1 LEILGLLA
9 VEDETM
15 LITNVKKTI
24 KKYHLLNA
32 EDRILVAVSGGPDS
46 VCLLSVLQTFAK
58 ELDLT
63 LHLAHLNHLF
73 RGQESADDA
82 RFVADL
88 AQKTGIPAT
97 IEEVDVPA
105 FCRERGLSAQ
115 AGAREVRYAFLDRV
129 ARSIGA
135 SRIATGHTASDQ
147 AETILMRL
155 LRGAGISGLSA
166 IPPKRGNIIRPLI
179 ESTREEILTYLHD
192 AALSFVTDSSNAK
205 PVYLRNRIRME
216 LLPLLKGFNPRIV
229 ETLAFEAALIR
240 DEDEAMRFCLD
251 EKASGVFMQENDTV
265 VIKRTEF
272 INLLPALRRRILK
285 KTVDLC
291 GVDSSQISVVQID
304 QALTFMEEAQ
314 TGRIMNFHS
323 GLTIE
328 REYNR
333 FLIMAIA
340 APVAFSRTIALPG
353 LTAVPE
359 LGIEIEIVPGEPGIP
374 VCDIENYRWQAVFDY
389 DKMGLLLT
397 VRSRR
402 PGDVFC
408 PSGMGGRHKKLQDF
422 LVDEKIPRRNRDGVP
437 LICAGNDIV
446 WVLGYRTDE
455 RFLPGPDSRR
465 VVIVRVRDEN
475 R

>member
-1 LEILGLLA
+1 
-9 VEDETM
+9 M
-15 LITNVKKTI
+15 LITKVKKTI
-24 KKYHLLNA
+24 RKYHLLNA
-32 EDRILVAVSGGPDS
+32 GDRVLVAVSGGPDS

-73 RGQESADDA
+73 RGKESADDA
-82 RFVADL
+82 LFVADL
-88 AQKTGIPAT
+88 AHKTGIPVT
-97 IEEVDVPA
+97 IEQVDVPA

-129 ARSIGA
+129 ARSVNA
-135 SRIATGHTASDQ
+135 SRIATGHTATDQ

-179 ESTREEILTYLHD
+179 ESTREEILTYLHA
-192 AALSFVTDSSNAK
+192 AALPFVSDSSNAK
-205 PVYLRNRIRME
+205 PVYMRNRIRME

-251 EKASGVFMQENDTV
+251 EKASGVFMQENATV

-272 INLLPALRRRILK
+272 RNLLPALRRRILK
-285 KTVDLC
+285 KTADLC
-291 GVDSSQISVVQID
+291 GADSSRISVVQIE
-304 QALTFMEEAQ
+304 QALTFMEETQ
-314 TGRIMNFHS
+314 TGRTMNFLP

-328 REYNR
+328 REYDR
-333 FLIMAIA
+333 FLVTATG
-340 APVAFSRTIALPG
+340 APAAFSRTIALAG

-359 LGIEIEIVPGEPGIP
+359 LGIEIEIVPGEPGTP
-374 VCDIENYRWQAVFDY
+374 AWDIQNYRWQAVFDY
-389 DKMGLLLT
+389 DKMGLPLT

-408 PSGMGGRHKKLQDF
+408 PSGMGGRHKKLQDY
-422 LVDEKIPRRNRDGVP
+422 LVDEKIPRRNRDRVP

-455 RFLPGPDSRR
+455 RFLPSPDSRR
-465 VVIVRVRDEN
+465 VMMVRVRDEN